1 MKITIED
8 ETEGTTWAGY
18 LSIEVVDD
26 EGDVLLDA
34 NVAPDAAD
42 AIGEAYL
49 DLAMDPDVLRMLA
62 EQLDDDPCSP
72 GTGVL

>member
-34 NVAPDAAD
+34 NVAPEAAD
-42 AIGEAYL
+42 TIGEAYL
-49 DLAMDPDVLRMLA
+49 DVATDPDMLRLLA
-62 EQLDDDPCSP
+62 EQLDEGPTSRFI
-72 GTGVL
+72 

>member
-8 ETEGTTWAGY
+8 ETEGTTWTGY

-26 EGDVLLDA
+26 EGDVVLDA
-34 NVAPDAAD
+34 NIAPEAVD

-49 DLAMDPDVLRMLA
+49 DLAMDPDMLRLLA
-62 EQLDDDPCSP
+62 EQLDDEPDPEWI
-72 GTGVL
+72 